1 MSLDNSAHVNI
12 LGTSAVAC
20 APFGWRDQGH
30 FRAETGRA
38 VNVFDLAPN
47 QKKKSHMNFI
57 AIVLLALAMSTDA
70 FAAAIGK
77 GAALGKMRFKQ
88 AFKIG
93 MLFGSI
99 ETITP
104 LIGWTLGSLAADIH
118 WLSEWDHWIAFWL
131 LLVLGARMIYAGSK
145 DSNTDVVIASRSKS
159 NLMLALTAVATS
171 IDALVIG
178 VGLAFIDINI
188 WVVAAAIGTATT
200 VMVTLGVLLGRR
212 LGDALGKRAEM
223 LGGVVLIIV
232 GGFILFEHLTK
243 QV

>member
-1 MSLDNSAHVNI
+1 MSSDKSVHVNI
-12 LGTSAVAC
+12 LGTPAVAC

-30 FRAETGRA
+30 FRVEVGRA

-47 QKKKSHMNFI
+47 LKKKSHMNFI
-57 AIVLLALAMSTDA
+57 AIILLALAMSTDA

-77 GAALGKMRFKQ
+77 GAALGKIRFMQ

-104 LIGWTLGSLAADIH
+104 LIGWTLGSLAADVS

-131 LLVLGARMIYAGSK
+131 LLVLGVRMIVVGLK
-145 DSNTDVVIASRSKS
+145 DSDTEVVDAPRSKS
-159 NLMLALTAVATS
+159 ILMLALTAVATS

-178 VGLAFIDINI
+178 VGLAFIDVNI
-188 WVVAAAIGTATT
+188 WIVAAAIGTATT
-200 VMVTLGVLLGRR
+200 VMVTIGVLIGRR
-212 LGDALGKRAEM
+212 LGDAIGKRAEM
-223 LGGVVLIIV
+223 LGGVVLIVV
-232 GGFILFEHLTK
+232 GATLLVEHLAK
-243 QV
+243 